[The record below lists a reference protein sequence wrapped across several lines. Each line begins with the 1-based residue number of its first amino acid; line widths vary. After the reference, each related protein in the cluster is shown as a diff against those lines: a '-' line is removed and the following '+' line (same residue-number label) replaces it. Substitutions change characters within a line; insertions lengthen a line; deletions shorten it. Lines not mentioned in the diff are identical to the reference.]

1 MVIDELS
8 TYIQIYAMLV
18 ITFLAFVGRI
28 LLIPE
33 MCLIVENWKI
43 VGNLKE
49 SFGESLLSLSTLP
62 GYFEFGVHTD

>member
-18 ITFLAFVGRI
+18 ITFLPFVGRI

-49 SFGESLLSLSTLP
+49 SSGESLLSLSTLP
-62 GYFEFGVHTD
+62 GYFEFGVQTD